1 VEQLKTMR
9 GVSLLK
15 VATIMPI
22 AAPPARP
29 LHSRAK
35 LVRGCE
41 TVRGNLAEFGRKVG
55 GESVFLEN
63 QVPGAGR
70 VLE

>member
-9 GVSLLK
+9 GSSLLK

-29 LHSRAK
+29 LYSRAK
-35 LVRGCE
+35 LVRVCE
-41 TVRGNLAEFGRKVG
+41 RARGNLAEFGRKVV

-63 QVPGAGR
+63 QILDARR
-70 VLE
+70 VLK